1 MKREIR
7 RVETLRR
14 LADAFLAIGP
24 LSQNPG
30 CQLTAST
37 YSVLPPPVS
46 PSLAELS

>member
-7 RVETLRR
+7 RVEALRR

-24 LSQNPG
+24 RLAESRLPADG
-30 CQLTAST
+30 EHIFRP
-37 YSVLPPPVS
+37 PPPVS